1 MPIRLA
7 TPSDAGAVAHI
18 HVITWR
24 AAYRGQIPDAIL
36 DGLDVARRT
45 SFWQERLSKGD
56 AQVFVSED
64 NATISGFCD
73 LVPSRDKDADPAIV
87 AEIAAIYVL
96 PEYWRKG
103 AGRALCTRALAEARA
118 RKCCAVTLW
127 VLASNT
133 RAGCF
138 YEAMGFKLDGVTKT
152 NRTPDATE
160 LCEVRYRLS
169 LNPLALCSPPRP
181 D

>member
-1 MPIRLA
+1 MRIRLA
-7 TPSDAGAVAHI
+7 TSSDAASIAHI

-56 AQVFVSED
+56 AQVFVGED

-96 PEYWRKG
+96 QNIGAKARVARFAPELWPKRVRENVVPSPYGYWRRIPVQDVSTK
-103 AGRALCTRALAEARA
+103 RWALSSM
-118 RKCCAVTLW
+118 V
-127 VLASNT
+127 
-133 RAGCF
+133 
-138 YEAMGFKLDGVTKT
+138 
-152 NRTPDATE
+152 
-160 LCEVRYRLS
+160 
-169 LNPLALCSPPRP
+169 
-181 D
+181 